1 MQLFRRLHRALALG
15 LVSLALVGCGADD
28 PIELSVVAQEPGAVT
43 DPDAELDCLGNPAA
57 DPADFPPAP
66 ETEIVRPDDK
76 IIDLRGETRVEVPIS
91 DNVYD
96 VRWFR
101 VDPCTEIVFVNQG
114 ANPHNV
120 YPVADGA
127 FPKIEQDALEAGPQA
142 LVVAAPG
149 DYPFFCSIHGTQSYR
164 GQTGYL
170 VVGDG

>member
-1 MQLFRRLHRALALG
+1 MQHFRRPHRALALG
-15 LVSLALVGCGADD
+15 LVSLALVGCAADD
-28 PIELSVVAQEPGAVT
+28 PIELSVVAQEPGAVA

-66 ETEIVRPDDK
+66 EAEIVRPDDR
-76 IIDLRGETRVEVPIS
+76 IVDLRGETRVEVPIS

-101 VDPCTEIVFVNQG
+101 VDPCTEIVFVDQG

-120 YPVADGA
+120 YPIADGA
-127 FPKIEQDALEAGPQA
+127 FPKIEKDALEAGPQA

-149 DYPFFCSIHGTQSYR
+149 DYPFYCSIHGTQSYR